1 MHDTSVH
8 EEVQVFSGATSPI
21 SAPRNKMH
29 RRPWSPAGAAA
40 ELPQFYPRPSSPRR
54 RAPSPPSLGGASGIG
69 GTSWDTRKKH
79 ASWDSVGIAKRV
91 EALGHA
97 ASPEFAADV
106 AKLVLKARVKQAALE
121 AARPQHLQHSQ
132 YSESSCQAQVEALQ
146 RELEEERASKVEQV
160 AAASKIALQEHR
172 QTIEHLQAEL
182 VVRER
187 SIRRLAAAG
196 PDTAEWHAAR
206 REAAALLDHRSA
218 SRSLAAQEARSCA
231 LRVNAFAP
239 VRRGD

>member
-1 MHDTSVH
+1 M
-8 EEVQVFSGATSPI
+8 
-21 SAPRNKMH
+21 
-29 RRPWSPAGAAA
+29 
-40 ELPQFYPRPSSPRR
+40 PQFYPRPSSPRR

-69 GTSWDTRKKH
+69 GTSWDTRKKQ

-97 ASPEFAADV
+97 ASPVFAADV
-106 AKLVLKARVKQAALE
+106 AKLVLEARVHHAALE
-121 AARPQHLQHSQ
+121 AARPLPQLLQHSPH
-132 YSESSCQAQVEALQ
+132 SESSCQAQVEALQ

-160 AAASKIALQEHR
+160 AAASKIVLAEHR
-172 QTIEHLQAEL
+172 HTIEHLQAEL

-187 SIRRLAAAG
+187 CLRRLVAAD